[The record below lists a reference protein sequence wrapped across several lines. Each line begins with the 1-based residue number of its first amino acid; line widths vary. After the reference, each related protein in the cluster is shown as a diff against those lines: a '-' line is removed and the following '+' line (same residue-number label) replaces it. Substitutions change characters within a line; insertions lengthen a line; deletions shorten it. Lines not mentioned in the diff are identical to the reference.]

1 MVHVLRYF
9 IAAHLSFHS
18 ELDRYHRHV
27 YDQYGPTV
35 AGQTNNHKYDT
46 IDIKSQEASEF

>member
-9 IAAHLSFHS
+9 IAAHLSAHC

-27 YDQYGPTV
+27 YDQYGPTG
-35 AGQTNNHKYDT
+35 AGWNNDKYDT
-46 IDIKSQEASEF
+46 IDIGSQEASGF